1 MAVDMFLNCGDI
13 KGESVSSGHVGEIDV
28 VSFSWSVS
36 QSATST
42 GGGDGKTTVQDL
54 SVTKF
59 VDLATP
65 GLMLAC
71 CTGQHIPEVVLSVRS
86 KAEVNP
92 TEFLKIT
99 MTNCI
104 ISSVSPNGRGEEDRF
119 TENVSINFAK
129 VKTDYDTGP
138 TAGGGQG
145 AHSSMEF
152 DIATSA

>member
-1 MAVDMFLNCGDI
+1 MAVDMFLKCGDI
-13 KGESVSSGHVGEIDV
+13 KGESQGSGHEGEIDV
-28 VSFSWSVS
+28 FSFSWGVS

-71 CTGQHIPEVVLSVRS
+71 CKGLGIPEVVLTVS
-86 KAEVNP
+86 KAGGTP
-92 TEFLKIT
+92 FQFLKIT

-104 ISSVSPNGRGEEDRF
+104 ISSVSNGGGGGEDRF

-129 VKTDYDTGP
+129 VKTDYDAPDPKGGKGP
-138 TAGGGQG
+138 
-145 AHSSMEF
+145 HSSMEF
-152 DIATSA
+152 DIANNAA

>member
-1 MAVDMFLNCGDI
+1 MAVDMFLKCGDI
-13 KGESVSSGHVGEIDV
+13 KGESEGNGHKGEIDV
-28 VSFSWSVS
+28 LSFSWGVS

-42 GGGDGKTTVQDL
+42 GGGDGKTKVQDL

-71 CTGQHIPEVVLSVRS
+71 CKGLDIPEVVLTVR
-86 KAEVNP
+86 KAGERP
-92 TEFLKIT
+92 FEFLKIT

-104 ISSVSPNGRGEEDRF
+104 ISSVSNGGGEDRF

-129 VKTDYDTGP
+129 VKTDYDAPG
-138 TAGGGQG
+138 AAGGQG

-152 DIATSA
+152 DIAKNA

>member
-1 MAVDMFLNCGDI
+1 MAVDMFLKCGDI
-13 KGESVSSGHVGEIDV
+13 KGESQGSGHEGEIDV
-28 VSFSWSVS
+28 FSFSWGVS

-71 CTGQHIPEVVLSVRS
+71 CNGQHIPEVVLTARR
-86 KAEVNP
+86 AGRF
-92 TEFLKIT
+92 EFLKIT
-99 MTNCI
+99 MTDCT
-104 ISSVSPNGRGEEDRF
+104 ISSVSIGEEEEDRF

-129 VKTDYDTGP
+129 VKTDYTGQ
-138 TAGGGQG
+138 TVTGVNT
-145 AHSSMEF
+145 HSSMEF
-152 DIATSA
+152 VIPKDA

>member
-1 MAVDMFLNCGDI
+1 MAVDMFLKCGDI
-13 KGESVSSGHVGEIDV
+13 KGESVSSGHEGEKDV
-28 VSFSWSVS
+28 LSFSWGVS
-36 QSATST
+36 QSGTTHTGT
-42 GGGDGKTTVQDL
+42 GGGAGQTKVQDL

-71 CTGQHIPEVVLSVRS
+71 CNGKHIPEVVLTARRAGN
-86 KAEVNP
+86 KP
-92 TEFLKIT
+92 LDFLKIT

-104 ISSVSPNGRGEEDRF
+104 ISSVGIGEVEDRF

-129 VKTDYDTGP
+129 VKTDYDAP
-138 TAGGGQG
+138 AASGGKG

-152 DIATSA
+152 DIAKNA